1 MQAQR
6 LQGRVAL
13 VTGAASGIGYA
24 CCRRYA
30 AEGAVVIGFDIQ
42 ETPVWDRIVNE
53 AAAARFFVA
62 DVCDLPAT
70 THAIEEIVREHGRLD
85 ILVTAAGTASGGAV
99 HALPVEEWDRVQ
111 NVNLKGTFLS
121 VKAALPPMMNQR
133 SGSIITVGSIEG
145 IEGSE
150 GGSTYNASKG
160 GVVLL
165 TKNLA
170 IDYGRMGIRVN
181 CICPGCIDTPLFR
194 ATLGADEFAA
204 HRERIRDQHK
214 LGRFGQPEEVASVA
228 FFLASEDASF
238 VTGQIIAVDG
248 GFTAGHRFGFAEM
261 MGLE

>member
-24 CCRRYA
+24 CCQRYA
-30 AEGAVVIGFDIQ
+30 AEGAVVIGLDVQ
-42 ETPVWDRIVNE
+42 ESPAWTQVVNE
-53 AAAARFFVA
+53 ATAARFFVA

-70 THAIEEIVREHGRLD
+70 TRAIEEIVREHGRLD
-85 ILVTAAGTASGGAV
+85 ILVTAAGIASGGPV
-99 HALPVEEWDRVQ
+99 HALAVEEWDRVQ

-133 SGSIITVGSIEG
+133 SGSIITVASVEG

-170 IDYGRMGIRVN
+170 IDYGRLGIRAN
-181 CICPGCIDTPLFR
+181 CICPGFIDTPLFQ
-194 ATLGADEFAA
+194 ATLGDDAFAPY
-204 HRERIRDQHK
+204 RERIRDQHK
-214 LGRFGQPEEVASVA
+214 LGRFGQPEEIAGVA
-228 FFLASEDASF
+228 FFLASDDSSF

-248 GFTAGHRFGFAEM
+248 GFTAGHRFGFTEM
-261 MGLE
+261 MGLV